1 MNVLILGVDHE
12 IQKVDAWRSEEMK
25 TAYRDLLR
33 EIVGHY
39 EVQFIGGEVGPD
51 DETVG
56 AQLTAALNLPFPWRN
71 IDMPET
77 ARKAACIFQEQRDRV
92 PEPRLGTVQ
101 THLAADGFYF
111 DLGNGSHEYCPRVPS
126 DSVREDYMFA
136 RALEGAG
143 EACSMLILVGN
154 LHVEELAARFVAHG
168 DATTQD
174 AVYRYPWYNPYW

>member
-39 EVQFIGGEVGPD
+39 EVQFIGEEVGPD

-77 ARKAACIFQEQRDRV
+77 ARKGSLHL
-92 PEPRLGTVQ
+92 PRTKRSSSRATLG
-101 THLAADGFYF
+101 D
-111 DLGNGSHEYCPRVPS
+111 CS
-126 DSVREDYMFA
+126 DASR
-136 RALEGAG
+136 R
-143 EACSMLILVGN
+143 
-154 LHVEELAARFVAHG
+154 
-168 DATTQD
+168 
-174 AVYRYPWYNPYW
+174 